1 MMSNHRLK
9 GILSL
14 NQRSTLIN
22 LKNIMNSKNN
32 NLNTHNKLLFIQITK
47 RKKEINLYIMIKT
60 KLIKILI
67 MMIKIK

>member
-60 KLIKILI
+60 KLIKIKI
-67 MMIKIK
+67 MIKIK

>member
-22 LKNIMNSKNN
+22 LKNLMNSKNN
-32 NLNTHNKLLFIQITK
+32 NLNTHNKLLFNQITK

-60 KLIKILI
+60 KLIKIKI
-67 MMIKIK
+67 MIKIK

>member
-1 MMSNHRLK
+1 MSNHRLK

-22 LKNIMNSKNN
+22 LKNLMNSKNN

-60 KLIKILI
+60 KLIKIKI
-67 MMIKIK
+67 MIKIK